1 MPTRYEDFDF
11 GPVRQA
17 HEAFWAGQLDRPL
30 VLLSGQ
36 RKDAPATQPWQGY
49 IPAYG
54 DMPVEQIVDIAEA
67 SIRATWYAGD
77 GYPYLFTNYGAGSA
91 AAYTG
96 LARAQYSGDG
106 GVWFCPAVDTE
117 LADLRV
123 EPRTDTQW
131 FDHTDGYMRAIVDRI
146 GGKTQITLPDLGGM
160 LDILASIRTTET
172 LLTDLIDAP
181 DEVERLV
188 WEVFEAWWAYYEHFY
203 AILKGRSPGCMA
215 WAPAWSPKR
224 TYMFQSDFAY
234 MVSPQMCGRLVI
246 PELTECCRRVDH
258 GFYHLDGVGQLPH
271 LELFLGIDELRGIQ
285 WVPGAGKA
293 NPCKW
298 PDVFKRIL
306 AAGKRVQTWAMEP
319 DEIFEAIEYTM
330 GGRGII
336 FQVYGVGEDD
346 ADGYVDKVLCAAS
359 RTG

>member
-131 FDHTDGYMRAIVDRI
+131 FGHTDGYMRAIVDRI

-181 DEVERLV
+181 DAVERLV

-271 LELFLGIDELRGIQ
+271 LDLFLGIDELRGIQ

-319 DEIFEAIEYTM
+319 DEIFEAIEYTK

-346 ADGYVDKVLCAAS
+346 ADAYVDRVLCAAS

>member
-11 GPVRQA
+11 EPVRQS
-17 HEAFWAGQLDRPL
+17 HEAFWAGELDRPV

-36 RKDAPATQPWQGY
+36 GKDARTTQPWLSY
-49 IPAYG
+49 VPAYG

-67 SIRATWYAGD
+67 HMRATWYAGD

-91 AAYTG
+91 AVYTG
-96 LARAQYSGDG
+96 LASGHYSQDG
-106 GVWFCPAVDTE
+106 GVWFHPVVDTE
-117 LADLRV
+117 LADLRI
-123 EPRTDTQW
+123 EPRTDTEW
-131 FDHTDGYMRAIVDRI
+131 FIHTDRYMRAIVERI

-160 LDILASIRTTET
+160 LDILASIRTTER
-172 LLTDLIDAP
+172 LLTDVIDSP

-188 WEVFEAWWAYYEHFY
+188 WEVFEAWWVYYEHFY
-203 AILKGRSPGCMA
+203 AILEGCSPGCMA
-215 WAPAWSPKR
+215 WAPVWSPKR

-234 MVSPQMCGRLVI
+234 MVSPQMCERLVM
-246 PELTECCRRVDH
+246 PELTQCCRQVDH

-271 LELFLGIDELRGIQ
+271 LDLFLGIEELRGIQ

-306 AAGKRVQTWAMEP
+306 AAGKRIQTWAMEP
-319 DEIFEAIEYTM
+319 DEVFDVIEYTK
-330 GGRGII
+330 GARGII
-336 FQVYGVGEDD
+336 FQVHGVEEAD
-346 ADGYVDKVLCAAS
+346 ADAYVEKVLRAAS
-359 RTG
+359 RAG